1 VLSIVILMMTNA
13 KIKPFKVLIVA
24 IVALFLGVHIGVEM
38 YIHRDIVKPI
48 ENSQPKVW
56 YFAYG
61 TNMSTRYLTN
71 VRHVGVYLSLPAY
84 VLNYSV
90 TLSKPGLPGIEP
102 SFALLT
108 NELQSTAYGVLH
120 QITVQDLERVI
131 HSEGTGYNSADVE
144 VHANNGNTYRAKTLV
159 GTSQLKPHYQ
169 ASKRYINI
177 LLEGA
182 TEHGLPLPYIQTL
195 RETDMIYIP
204 VLSEIVGTL
213 IYLTVIVTSQ

>member
-1 VLSIVILMMTNA
+1 
-13 KIKPFKVLIVA
+13 
-24 IVALFLGVHIGVEM
+24 
-38 YIHRDIVKPI
+38 
-48 ENSQPKVW
+48 
-56 YFAYG
+56 
-61 TNMSTRYLTN
+61 
-71 VRHVGVYLSLPAY
+71 
-84 VLNYSV
+84 
-90 TLSKPGLPGIEP
+90 
-102 SFALLT
+102 
-108 NELQSTAYGVLH
+108 
-120 QITVQDLERVI
+120 VQDLERVI

-144 VHANNGNTYRAKTLV
+144 VHANNGDTYRAKTLV

-204 VLSEIVGTL
+204 VLSEIVGTF

>member
-1 VLSIVILMMTNA
+1 MLTNA
-13 KIKPFKVLIVA
+13 KINPFKVLIVP

-90 TLSKPGLPGIEP
+90 TLSKPGLPSIEP
-102 SFALLT
+102 SFALLK
-108 NELQSTAYGVLH
+108 NEL
-120 QITVQDLERVI
+120 
-131 HSEGTGYNSADVE
+131 
-144 VHANNGNTYRAKTLV
+144 
-159 GTSQLKPHYQ
+159 
-169 ASKRYINI
+169 
-177 LLEGA
+177 
-182 TEHGLPLPYIQTL
+182 
-195 RETDMIYIP
+195 
-204 VLSEIVGTL
+204 
-213 IYLTVIVTSQ
+213 